1 MSQTSFS
8 PSLPLSPPPPSSTTS
23 TLPPHSLYI
32 FPLILCCSIEMY
44 VRLSLLH
51 MPWAANFVD
60 KWERNKWGENP
71 LLLHQHKNR
80 NKFFVTVAFIDKEWS
95 NHVRKPLAERET
107 WEVLPRHKERREVL
121 PLAERETW
129 GFTPGRKRDMRGFT
143 PGRKRN
149 VRFYPWQKERREVLP
164 LAERETWSFTPGRK
178 RDVRF
183 YPWQK
188 ERREVLPLAERETW
202 EVLPL
207 AEREAGEVLPLA
219 QRETW
224 ETIPCPLSMSK
235 TPWSRAFFRRSST
248 MTGMTMMMMTATA
261 THRPTYSGMLSSSSA
276 RLAAENKQ
284 PSLYRDLTQPSSYR
298 DLTQTISLPWINT
311 TGCWTQ
317 AAISLRF
324 LTVI

>member
-1 MSQTSFS
+1 M
-8 PSLPLSPPPPSSTTS
+8 
-23 TLPPHSLYI
+23 
-32 FPLILCCSIEMY
+32 LCCSIEMY

-51 MPWAANFVD
+51 MPWAANLVD

-71 LLLHQHKNR
+71 LLLYQHKNR
-80 NKFFVTVAFIDKEWS
+80 NKYFVIVAFIDKEWS
-95 NHVRKPLAERET
+95 DHVRKPLAERET
-107 WEVLPRHKERREVL
+107 WEVLL
-121 PLAERETW
+121 
-129 GFTPGRKRDMRGFT
+129 
-143 PGRKRN
+143 
-149 VRFYPWQKERREVLP
+149 
-164 LAERETWSFTPGRK
+164 
-178 RDVRF
+178 
-183 YPWQK
+183 
-188 ERREVLPLAERETW
+188 
-202 EVLPL
+202 L

-219 QRETW
+219 EREPW

-317 AAISLRF
+317 AAISLHF